1 MKKIL
6 YILSIVFTAAM
17 VASCS
22 QDIDID
28 SNKGYLSL
36 DINTLTS
43 THEPTSSRAA
53 VPEGYNPKTLHIEI
67 QDKDGK
73 VVKSTDDFASD
84 DEFKDKFLL
93 LAGKYTV
100 VAHSANWDGKASGFD
115 VPYYYGSSTVQV
127 KPKGLVTASLT
138 CTQAN
143 VKITVN
149 YDESISE
156 NFNYA
161 NTTVSSALVG
171 INSLEF
177 KMGKTT
183 QSGYIP
189 VGDFDV
195 ILDLINKKG
204 DKKALTQSFTDVKA
218 RDHYILNFK
227 LQETGN
233 LGDGNGPGIKVEV
246 DETTNTYTYTFEVP
260 RKSAITLV
268 TRAANAWSNFA
279 MLNASVTAK
288 TDAFKNTGLTIQ
300 WKKSTDSEWSEIE
313 NSELT
318 IDGNDNVTTTLKRLS
333 PNTNYEYRLRYV
345 DGDNEIVCDPVTFK
359 TEEQLALYNGGFEN
373 WHQNGRPWYPNAS
386 GVTYWDTSNPG
397 STKASAKANVTTPES
412 DKKRS
417 GTYAAKLESRVI
429 AAIAFAA
436 ASMYTGQFQSVDIT
450 TQAAKLKWGVP
461 FNTRPTALKGYMQYI
476 PKAIDNV
483 GTNLPNG
490 APGKGSSDQCGMY
503 CALLTEPLTVDNGDM
518 NTFPNWENDSRVI
531 AYGTLPTDKS
541 GKTPDGQWTEVNI
554 PLVYRDLT
562 RKPTHLLVVFSASK
576 YGDYFHGGE
585 GSTLYLDDFELVYGD
600 TPSVK

>member
-1 MKKIL
+1 MKKIQ
-6 YILSIVFTAAM
+6 YILSIVFMTAM

-100 VAHSANWDGKASGFD
+100 VAHSANWDGKASGYD

-149 YDESISE
+149 YDQSISD
-156 NFNYA
+156 NFSDA
-161 NTTVSSALVG
+161 KTTISSALDG
-171 INSLEF
+171 IIPLEF
-177 KMGKTT
+177 KIGKTT

-195 ILDLINKKG
+195 RLDLINQKG
-204 DKKALTQSFTDVKA
+204 DPKALKKSFTDVQA

-288 TDAFKNTGLTIQ
+288 TDAFKNEGLTIQ
-300 WKKSTDSEWSEIE
+300 WKKTTDSDWSEIA
-313 NSELT
+313 NDELA
-318 IDGNDNVTTTLKRLS
+318 IDGNDNVTTTLKGLS
-333 PNTNYEYRLRYV
+333 PNTEYEYRLRYV
-345 DGDNEIVCDPVTFK
+345 DGDKEVVCDPVTFI
-359 TEEQLALYNGGFEN
+359 TEQQVALYNGGFEH
-373 WHQNGRPWYPNAS
+373 WHQSGAPWYPNEA
-386 GVTYWDTSNPG
+386 GVKFWDTSNPG
-397 STKASAKANVTTPES
+397 STSISESYNVTTKTES
-412 DKKRS
+412 PKRS
-417 GTYAAKLESRVI
+417 GSYAAKLESTKVI
-429 AAIAFAA
+429 IKFAA
-436 ASMYTGQFQSVDIT
+436 ASMYTGEFGYVDGTKGAI
-450 TQAAKLKWGVP
+450 LDWGTP
-461 FNTRPTALKGYMQYI
+461 FKNRPTALKGFMQYH
-476 PKAIDNV
+476 PQAVDNV
-483 GTNLPNG
+483 GKSLPAAAPAKGQPDICSIYIALLSDIVVVDNTDVSLLPN
-490 APGKGSSDQCGMY
+490 
-503 CALLTEPLTVDNGDM
+503 LLT
-518 NTFPNWENDSRVI
+518 DSRVI
-531 AYGTLPTDKS
+531 AYGALPDNQCVATGDSWK
-541 GKTPDGQWTEVNI
+541 EVNI
-554 PLVYRDLT
+554 PLVYRDINK
-562 RKPTHLLVVFSASK
+562 KPSYLLVVFSASK
-576 YGDYFHGGE
+576 YGDYFHGAK

>member
-1 MKKIL
+1 MKKIQ
-6 YILSIVFTAAM
+6 YILSIVFMTAM

-28 SNKGYLSL
+28 SNQGYLSL
-36 DINTLTS
+36 EINTLTS
-43 THEPTSSRAA
+43 THEPAGSRAA

-149 YDESISE
+149 YDQSISD
-156 NFNYA
+156 NFSDA
-161 NTTVSSALVG
+161 KTTISSALDG
-171 INSLEF
+171 IIPLEF
-177 KMGKTT
+177 KIGKTT

-195 ILDLINKKG
+195 RLDLINQKG
-204 DKKALTQSFTDVKA
+204 DPKALKKSFTDVQA

-288 TDAFKNTGLTIQ
+288 TDAFKNEGLTIQ
-300 WKKSTDSEWSEIE
+300 WKKTTDYDWSEIA
-313 NSELT
+313 NDELA
-318 IDGNDNVTTTLKRLS
+318 IDGNDNVTTTLKGLS
-333 PNTNYEYRLRYV
+333 PNTKYEYRLRYV
-345 DGDNEIVCDPVTFK
+345 DGDNEIVCDPVEFT
-359 TEEQLALYNGGFEN
+359 TEEQVALYNGGFEH
-373 WHQNGRPWYPNAS
+373 WHQSGAPWYPNEA
-386 GVTYWDTSNPG
+386 GVKFWDTSNPG
-397 STKASAKANVTTPES
+397 STSIGESYNVTTKTKSP
-412 DKKRS
+412 KRS
-417 GTYAAKLESRVI
+417 GSYAAKLESTKVVI
-429 AAIAFAA
+429 KFAA
-436 ASMYTGQFQSVDIT
+436 ASMYTGEFGEVKGTSGAILD
-450 TQAAKLKWGVP
+450 WGTP
-461 FNTRPTALKGYMQYI
+461 FTCRPTALKGYMQYH
-476 PKAIDNV
+476 PKSIDNA
-483 GTNLPNG
+483 GKNLPAA
-490 APGKGSSDQCGMY
+490 APAKGQPDICSIY
-503 CALLTEPLTVDNGDM
+503 IALLSDIIKVDNTDPKLLPDLL
-518 NTFPNWENDSRVI
+518 TDSRVI
-531 AYGTLPTDKS
+531 AYGALPDNQCVETGDSWK
-541 GKTPDGQWTEVNI
+541 EVNI
-554 PLVYRDLT
+554 PLVYRDIT
-562 RKPTHLLVVFSASK
+562 KKPSYLLVVFSASK
-576 YGDYFHGGE
+576 YGDYFHGGK

>member
-1 MKKIL
+1 MKKIQ
-6 YILSIVFTAAM
+6 YILSIVFMTAM

-28 SNKGYLSL
+28 SNQGYLSL
-36 DINTLTS
+36 EINTLTS
-43 THEPTSSRAA
+43 THEPAGSRAA

-84 DEFKDKFLL
+84 DEFKDKSLL

-149 YDESISE
+149 YDQSISD
-156 NFNYA
+156 NFSDA
-161 NTTVSSALVG
+161 KTTISSALDG
-171 INSLEF
+171 IIPLEF
-177 KMGKTT
+177 KIGKTT

-195 ILDLINKKG
+195 RLDLINQKG
-204 DKKALTQSFTDVKA
+204 DPKALKKSFTHVQA

-288 TDAFKNTGLTIQ
+288 TDAFKNEGLTIQ
-300 WKKSTDSEWSEIE
+300 WKKTTDSDWSEIA
-313 NSELT
+313 NDELA
-318 IDGNDNVTTTLKRLS
+318 IDGNDNVTTTLKGLS
-333 PNTNYEYRLRYV
+333 PNTKYEYRLRYV
-345 DGDNEIVCDPVTFK
+345 DGDKEVVCDPVTFK
-359 TEEQLALYNGGFEN
+359 TEEQVPLYNGGFEY
-373 WHQNGRPWYPNAS
+373 WHQSGAPWYPNET
-386 GVTYWDTSNPG
+386 GVKFWDTSNPG
-397 STKASAKANVTTPES
+397 STSIGESYNVTTRTES
-412 DKKRS
+412 PKRS
-417 GTYAAKLESRVI
+417 GSYAAKLESTKVVI
-429 AAIAFAA
+429 KFAA
-436 ASMYTGQFQSVDIT
+436 ASMYTGEFGEVKGTSGAILDWGTQFT
-450 TQAAKLKWGVP
+450 C
-461 FNTRPTALKGYMQYI
+461 RPTALKGYMQYH
-476 PKAIDNV
+476 PKSIDNA
-483 GTNLPNG
+483 GKNLPAA
-490 APGKGSSDQCGMY
+490 APAKGQPDICSIY
-503 CALLTEPLTVDNGDM
+503 IALLSDIVKVDNTDPKLLPDLL
-518 NTFPNWENDSRVI
+518 TDSRVI
-531 AYGTLPTDKS
+531 AYGALPDNQCVETGDS
-541 GKTPDGQWTEVNI
+541 WTEVNI
-554 PLVYRDLT
+554 PLVYRDIT
-562 RKPTHLLVVFSASK
+562 KKPSYLLVVFSASK
-576 YGDYFHGGE
+576 YGDYFHGGK

>member
-1 MKKIL
+1 MKKIQ
-6 YILSIVFTAAM
+6 YILSIVFMTAM

-28 SNKGYLSL
+28 SNQGYLSL
-36 DINTLTS
+36 EINTLTS
-43 THEPTSSRAA
+43 THEPAGSRAA

-84 DEFKDKFLL
+84 DEFQDKFLL

-115 VPYYYGSSTVQV
+115 VPYYYGSKTVQV

-149 YDESISE
+149 YDQSISD
-156 NFNYA
+156 NFSDA
-161 NTTVSSALVG
+161 KTTISSALDG
-171 INSLEF
+171 IIPLEF
-177 KMGKTT
+177 KIGKTT

-195 ILDLINKKG
+195 RLDLINQKG
-204 DKKALTQSFTDVKA
+204 DPKALKKLFTDVQA

-288 TDAFKNTGLTIQ
+288 TDAFKNEGLTIQ
-300 WKKSTDSEWSEIE
+300 WKKTTDADWSKIA
-313 NSELT
+313 NDELA
-318 IDGNDNVTTTLKRLS
+318 IDGNDNVTTTLKGLS
-333 PNTNYEYRLRYV
+333 PNTKYEYRLRYV
-345 DGDNEIVCDPVTFK
+345 DGDKEVVCDPVTFK
-359 TEEQLALYNGGFEN
+359 TEEQVPLYNGGFEY
-373 WHQNGRPWYPNAS
+373 WHQSGAPWYPNET
-386 GVTYWDTSNPG
+386 GVKFWDTSNPG
-397 STKASAKANVTTPES
+397 STSIGESYNVTTRTES
-412 DKKRS
+412 PKRS
-417 GTYAAKLESRVI
+417 GSYAAKLESTKVVI
-429 AAIAFAA
+429 KFAA
-436 ASMYTGQFQSVDIT
+436 ASMYTGEFGEVKGTSGAILD
-450 TQAAKLKWGVP
+450 WGTP
-461 FNTRPTALKGYMQYI
+461 FTCRPTALKGYMQYH
-476 PKAIDNV
+476 PKSIDNA
-483 GTNLPNG
+483 GKNLPAA
-490 APGKGSSDQCGMY
+490 APAKGQPDICSIY
-503 CALLTEPLTVDNGDM
+503 IALLSDIVVVDNTDVSLL
-518 NTFPNWENDSRVI
+518 PNLLTDSRVI
-531 AYGTLPTDKS
+531 AYGALPDNQCVATGDSWK
-541 GKTPDGQWTEVNI
+541 EVNI
-554 PLVYRDLT
+554 PLVYRDINK
-562 RKPTHLLVVFSASK
+562 KPSYLLVVFSASK
-576 YGDYFHGGE
+576 YGDYFHGAK